1 MRRTILLADD
11 SPTIQRLVTNT
22 FADGDYDIVS
32 VSNGEAAIRK
42 FDEIQ
47 PNVVLADIYMPGKNG
62 YEVCAYVRQHPHFG
76 KTPVVL
82 LVGAFDA
89 FDEEKAREA
98 GATSNITKPFEP
110 QALVSL
116 VESVLPESQ
125 SAPRAAAK
133 FAPVEAPAVQEAVPP
148 PHEAASFVSKREPAP
163 PTIETYDE
171 LTPGVIEMAA
181 PEPQPQPQPQPQPLP
196 PPPPAP
202 PEPLESEAQDDDLLG
217 LQNLFAEPT
226 PTPSF
231 VLSEQDIDRIADRVI
246 QRISPQVIESL
257 AWEIVPDL
265 TERIV
270 REELQRKR

>member
-47 PNVVLADIYMPGKNG
+47 PDAVLADIYMPGKNG
-62 YEVCAYVRQHPHFG
+62 YEVCAYVRQHPRLG
-76 KTPVVL
+76 DTPVVL

-116 VESVLPESQ
+116 VESVLPDSQ
-125 SAPRAAAK
+125 NVNRVPVNVAS
-133 FAPVEAPAVQEAVPP
+133 VEATAVEDPVPA
-148 PHEAASFVSKREPAP
+148 PHEPVSVVSEPEPAP
-163 PTIETYDE
+163 PAIYTYDE
-171 LTPGVIEMAA
+171 LTPAVVEMAA
-181 PEPQPQPQPQPQPLP
+181 PQPPS

-202 PEPLESEAQDDDLLG
+202 PQPPEIEVHDDDLLG
-217 LQNLFAEPT
+217 LENLFAEPT
-226 PTPSF
+226 PTPSL